1 MTNSRAG
8 TPRAQTLVAEAAR
21 IADEVLFPAAGVVDG
36 SDRVPVAHLNLLA
49 EAGLCAMA
57 APPGEGGLEPED
69 LASAGAIVETLAGG
83 CLATTFV
90 WLQHHTAVR
99 AAAASERDGI
109 REEWLRPLARGERR
123 AGIALAGLRS
133 PTAPLRVRPVDGG
146 FRLDGEAPWVTGWDL
161 IDVLYVAAR
170 DADDL
175 VHFLLV
181 DAAAPAATPTL
192 QVRPLDLVAVQASR
206 TVNARFDDHPV
217 PAERLITTQPFDEWS
232 RVDASG
238 STLNGFLALG
248 VAGRCL
254 RELGP
259 AAGDSLASELAACR
273 SDLVAAGAVQTP
285 AVRAVASELAWRTA
299 ARLAVTTG
307 SRAVLRDHPA
317 QRLLREA
324 AFLLVFGSRP
334 AIRDELLARLP

>member
-1 MTNSRAG
+1 VITLRAE
-8 TPRAQTLVAEAAR
+8 TLLAEAER
-21 IADEVLFPAAGVVDG
+21 IAEEVLFPAAGMVDRA
-36 SDRVPVAHLNLLA
+36 DRVPAGHLDLLA
-49 EAGLCAMA
+49 EAGLYALV
-57 APPGEGGLEPED
+57 APPDDGGLEPDD
-69 LASAGAIVETLAGG
+69 LASAGAVVAALAGG

-99 AAAASERDGI
+99 AAAASDRPGI
-109 REEWLRPLARGERR
+109 RGTWLRPLARGERR

-161 IDVLYVAAR
+161 LDVVYVAAR
-170 DADDL
+170 DADDV

-181 DAAAPAATPTL
+181 DAVAAPTL
-192 QVRPLDLVAVQASR
+192 QVHPLELVAVQASR
-206 TVNARFDDHPV
+206 TVNARFDGHPV
-217 PAERLITTQPFDEWS
+217 PAERLVATQPFDEWS
-232 RVDASG
+232 RVDSSG

-248 VAGRCL
+248 VAGRCV
-254 RELGP
+254 RVLGP
-259 AAGDSLASELAACR
+259 SNGAGLAPELDACR
-273 SDLVAAGAVQTP
+273 GDLVAAGAAQTP
-285 AVRAVASELAWRTA
+285 AARAVASELAWRAA
-299 ARLAVTTG
+299 ARLAVVTG